1 MKAVLILFSNDFVN
15 EEARAQAISTIAQII
30 GQTTNSSGTN
40 CVDILEYDDTEIA
53 KLLIA
58 DAVNT
63 SAKHSSKTTLEDE
76 LLNLC
81 IKLRERLGSP
91 LDSDEVVFK
100 TRLAKELVSDKEIRE
115 HNTRVLKYL
124 LGDGKLQRSINKILA
139 EQNME
144 SLPRYLK
151 EINNFIHLF

>member
-81 IKLRERLGSP
+81 IKLRERLGS

-100 TRLAKELVSDKEIRE
+100 MRLAKELVSDKEIRE

>member
-63 SAKHSSKTTLEDE
+63 SAKHFSKTTLEDE
-76 LLNLC
+76 LLDLC

-100 TRLAKELVSDKEIRE
+100 MRLAKELVSDKR
-115 HNTRVLKYL
+115 
-124 LGDGKLQRSINKILA
+124 
-139 EQNME
+139 
-144 SLPRYLK
+144 
-151 EINNFIHLF
+151 